1 MAPVDPVL
9 DPVLAGIRSYL
20 DHLDGCEV
28 RVRTLS
34 GWEYTGTLSCLLSG
48 NVVFVGPPGTAPC
61 VRVDT
66 IESVALL
73 GGEPGRPR

>member
-1 MAPVDPVL
+1 MVPV

-34 GWEYTGTLSCLLSG
+34 GGEYTGTLSCLLSG
-48 NVVFVGPPGTAPC
+48 NVVFVGPPGAAPC

-66 IESVALL
+66 IESVTLL
-73 GGEPGRPR
+73 RGDPGPGR